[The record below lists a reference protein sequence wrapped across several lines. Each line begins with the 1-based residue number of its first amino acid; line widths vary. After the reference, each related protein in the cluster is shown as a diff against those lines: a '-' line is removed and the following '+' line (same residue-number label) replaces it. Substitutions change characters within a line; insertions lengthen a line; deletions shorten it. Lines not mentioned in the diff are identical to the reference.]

1 MAWHGMAWLP
11 CSWITCSCI
20 HVSCDGAGARLD
32 HLFMQT
38 PAASMTIGNSMLVI
52 KGVVPVYQ
60 QQHVHQTQQ
69 AQHGLQVHMYSFSQI
84 L

>member
-1 MAWHGMAWLP
+1 
-11 CSWITCSCI
+11 
-20 HVSCDGAGARLD
+20 
-32 HLFMQT
+32 
-38 PAASMTIGNSMLVI
+38 MTIGNSMLVI